1 MEKRIKRCLIFL
13 GILLFLILW
22 VVFIYYLSPK
32 NIVDILGARNSYLV
46 LAILG
51 FSAGFSSLIAA
62 PFYTSLITF
71 SSGGLNIFFLTLV
84 GGISITISHSI
95 YYYLGY
101 SGRHIF
107 SLDFREKINNF
118 FNKINKHKAIIPILA
133 FLYFSFTPFPN
144 EIILTSL
151 GIFHYSFKKI
161 FPLLLFGNIVLM
173 FIIAGLS
180 YLGMENLP
188 QFF

>member
-1 MEKRIKRCLIFL
+1 M
-13 GILLFLILW
+13 
-22 VVFIYYLSPK
+22 
-32 NIVDILGARNSYLV
+32 LGAKNSYLV
-46 LAILG
+46 LGILG
-51 FSAGFSSLIAA
+51 FLAGFSSVIAA
-62 PFYTSLITF
+62 PFYASLITF
-71 SSGGLNIFFLTLV
+71 SSGGLNIFFLALV
-84 GGISITISHSI
+84 GGISITISHSV

-118 FNKINKHKAIIPILA
+118 FNKINKYKATIPIIA

-161 FPLLLFGNIVLM
+161 FPLLLLGNIVLM
-173 FIIAGLS
+173 FIISALS
-180 YLGMENLP
+180 YFGVGILS